1 MKSLLKPLNT
11 FGQQTLR
18 DYALPGRASQQLA
31 IQRLQLVLR
40 RARACLFTE
49 TEVISQRTFER
60 MPSFELVGGGHCS
73 EGRRIDSQPCRS
85 CHPHARR
92 NTTSTAQR
100 SDKRTCGGTS
110 T

>member
-31 IQRLQLVLR
+31 NQRLQLVLR

-49 TEVISQRTFER
+49 TEHSQRTFDER

-73 EGRRIDSQPCRS
+73 EGR
-85 CHPHARR
+85 
-92 NTTSTAQR
+92 
-100 SDKRTCGGTS
+100 
-110 T
+110 